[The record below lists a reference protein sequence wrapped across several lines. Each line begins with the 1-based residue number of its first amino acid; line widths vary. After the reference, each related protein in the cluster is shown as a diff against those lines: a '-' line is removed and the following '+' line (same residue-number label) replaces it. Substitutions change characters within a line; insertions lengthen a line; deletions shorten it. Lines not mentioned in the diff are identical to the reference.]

1 MAQRITTEELQ
12 KLEFWPGILECLNE
26 AAAALKAAHPG
37 TKVDLVRKKYVFW
50 LVVDGVPE
58 MEIDCYDLQ
67 QTFSKP

>member
-1 MAQRITTEELQ
+1 MAKRITTEELQ
-12 KLEFWPGILECLNE
+12 KQEFWPKILECLND
-26 AAAALKAAHPG
+26 AAAAVKSAFPG

-67 QTFSKP
+67 QSFSKP